1 MSISSIG
8 DLARGLSLRQQGN
21 ILKQQLARL
30 TDELSTGK
38 TTDPARHLAGD
49 FSSLAD
55 ARHRRALLDS
65 YAEAARQGRTDTS
78 VMQTALSRVRTDAQ
92 RLGEAAITYAT
103 SPGANAIA
111 ASAREARGTLG
122 DMLGALNVSVAG
134 RALFAGDSVGASA
147 LASPDDFLTAIR
159 AAAAGAATAAD
170 VTAAMDAFFDT
181 PGGGF
186 DTVIYQGS
194 TEARAAYPLGEG
206 EAVTLDLHASDPAL
220 RSTLKQVAI
229 TALLDDPGIALARSD
244 RIALLRG
251 AGESLLTSEGRIG
264 AIEADLGFAQERID
278 RASSRIAAET
288 AGLDMLETE
297 LLGIDAFEAATE
309 LESVQVRM
317 ETLYTITARNARLN
331 LVNFL
336 P

>member
-8 DLARGLSLRQQGN
+8 DLARGLALRQQGN
-21 ILKQQLARL
+21 NLKQQLARL
-30 TDELSTGK
+30 TDELSSGK
-38 TTDPARHLAGD
+38 TTDPTRHLAGD
-49 FSSLAD
+49 FSGLTD
-55 ARHRRALLDS
+55 ARHRRALLDT

-78 VMQTALSRVRTDAQ
+78 VMQTALSRVRSDAQ

-103 SPGANAIA
+103 SPGANAIT
-111 ASAREARGTLG
+111 ASAAEARGTLG

-134 RALFAGDSVGASA
+134 RALFSGDRVSVRA
-147 LASPDDFLTAIR
+147 LASPQDFLTAVR
-159 AAAAGAATAAD
+159 TAAAGATSAAD
-170 VTAAMDAFFDT
+170 VTAAMDTFFDT
-181 PGGGF
+181 PAGGF
-186 DTVIYQGS
+186 GTVIYQGS

-206 EAVTLDLHASDPAL
+206 ESVTLDLHASDPAL
-220 RSTLKQVAI
+220 RTTLKQVAVM
-229 TALLDDPGIALARSD
+229 ALLDDPGIALAREDS
-244 RIALLRG
+244 IALLRD
-251 AGESLLTSEGRIG
+251 AGDSLLNSGGRIG

-288 AGLDMLETE
+288 AGLDMLQTE
-297 LLGIDAFEAATE
+297 LLGIDAFDAATE
-309 LESVQVRM
+309 LEAVQLRM